1 MNSIILKSC
10 SYGCGTRIYWNNE
23 EKAYFK
29 VFSGKRHQCP
39 NHQQGKKSNIVTQM
53 TTNTTIPNYYSKKSY
68 FATQSKSK
76 PKMSNSLELLSCPL
90 QIFRKI

>member
-53 TTNTTIPNYYSKKSY
+53 TTKPNYYKKSY
-68 FATQSKSK
+68 YATQQRQQQLPIQFKK
-76 PKMSNSLELLSCPL
+76 KYC
-90 QIFRKI
+90 